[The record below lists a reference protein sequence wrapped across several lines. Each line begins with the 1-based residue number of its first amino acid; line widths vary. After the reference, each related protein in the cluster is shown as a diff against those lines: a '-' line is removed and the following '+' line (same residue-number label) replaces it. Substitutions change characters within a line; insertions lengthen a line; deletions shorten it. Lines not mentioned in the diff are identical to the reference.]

1 MSDRVGSVWIPRQA
15 DAVRR
20 AWGRVRTAT
29 SISVPA
35 TLLVVFLLS
44 ALVIPVVW
52 HFPPNAADIGAALQ
66 APSAEHPFGTDDL
79 GRDLF
84 ARFFAG
90 ARLSILIGLVSV
102 MIGGLVGM
110 IVGSIAGMAGGFVDS
125 TIMRTL
131 DAILAFPALILAI
144 GIGMAIGPGLL
155 APTLAVILNTI
166 PWYARRVRSEV
177 LSIKTRTFFDAE
189 RLMGKSLWHKLW
201 HHVFPAV
208 IGGVVVQASLA
219 VGFAVQTVA
228 GTGYVGLGVQ
238 APQSEW
244 GAMISEGQQYLL
256 TGHWWVSVIPG
267 IGVLLLSVL
276 CIKLG
281 DSLSRRFAYA
291 V

>member
-1 MSDRVGSVWIPRQA
+1 MSDHIASIGVPGQA
-15 DAVRR
+15 DALRR
-20 AWGRVRTAT
+20 IWGRFRAAT

-35 TLLVVFLLS
+35 SLLVVFLLS

-52 HFPPNAADIGAALQ
+52 HYPPNAADIGAALQ
-66 APSAEHPFGTDDL
+66 APSADHPFGTDDL

-102 MIGGLVGM
+102 AVGALAGM
-110 IVGSIAGMAGGFVDS
+110 IVGSVAGMAGGLVDS
-125 TIMRTL
+125 TIMRAL
-131 DAILAFPALILAI
+131 DALLAFPALILAI
-144 GIGMAIGPGLL
+144 GIGMAVGPGIL

-189 RLMGKSLWHKLW
+189 RLMGTSLWHKLW
-201 HHVFPAV
+201 HHIFPAV

-244 GAMISEGQQYLL
+244 GAMISEGQQYML

-281 DSLSRRFAYA
+281 DGLSRRFAYA